1 MPSAAWARRPAPLE
15 ARPGSVLLVMS
26 SNGHPDPLDSLHTE
40 TVHREGTFTWVVRV
54 IDGGA
59 QYQVVLLDI
68 TGAAHT
74 YLFDEMTY
82 GIFRIML
89 AKSAQGIA
97 TE

>member
-1 MPSAAWARRPAPLE
+1 
-15 ARPGSVLLVMS
+15 
-26 SNGHPDPLDSLHTE
+26 
-40 TVHREGTFTWVVRV
+40 VVRV